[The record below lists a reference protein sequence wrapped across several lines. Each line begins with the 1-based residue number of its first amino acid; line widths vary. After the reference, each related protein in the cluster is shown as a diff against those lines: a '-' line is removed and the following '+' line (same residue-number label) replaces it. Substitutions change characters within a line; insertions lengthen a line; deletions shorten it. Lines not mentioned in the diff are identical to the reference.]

1 MKKFFV
7 LVAVVLSGFCASA
20 SSNVLEGQLVRQTLL
35 TDDVKALIAADNE
48 GQSLPLRIVYQSE
61 AINTFQVFD
70 PTQENL
76 VIVNDVK
83 LEVVD
88 GALMATVHINVNG
101 KLMVSKVYTKEGVK
115 SPWNLSAI

>member
-1 MKKFFV
+1 MKKV
-7 LVAVVLSGFCASA
+7 VLLVAVVLLGFYASA

-35 TDDVKALIAADNE
+35 TDSVKALMATDNE

-61 AINTFQVFD
+61 AMNTFQVFD

-76 VIVNDVK
+76 VIVKDVK

-88 GALMATVHINVNG
+88 GTLMATVLLNVNG
-101 KLMVSKVYTKEGVK
+101 TQRISKVYTKEGVK
-115 SPWNLSAI
+115 SPWNPSAI